1 MYYCW
6 TLTVTILT
14 YAVSNKSSHESSI
27 SCHRVAFE
35 LNKYRMIFNYQDKGW
50 FGSTLFRLRYGLSL
64 VGAKAFGNCYKKKSE
79 KKRLLLWTIH
89 IYLDHT
95 PAWVSKNFAIYLIF
109 LCLSLFTVLFLY
121 AVSFLGCFV
130 ARDFC
135 RSGFRQNFV
144 NFYLFTPPARPPWSF
159 PVPTQ
164 NSITVIDRLG
174 LGLVFRVR
182 VSGQG

>member
-1 MYYCW
+1 MNPLFPVIAW
-6 TLTVTILT
+6 LLNWINI
-14 YAVSNKSSHESSI
+14 VSSSI
-27 SCHRVAFE
+27 IRIKGGLVPHCLDCVTDFLWLE
-35 LNKYRMIFNYQDKGW
+35 LKPLEIDM
-50 FGSTLFRLRYGLSL
+50 
-64 VGAKAFGNCYKKKSE
+64 KKKVR

-89 IYLDHT
+89 LYLDHT
-95 PAWVSKNFAIYLIF
+95 PAWVSKNFVIYLIF

-121 AVSFLGCFV
+121 AVSFLGCLV

-144 NFYLFTPPARPPWSF
+144 NFYLFTPLPPPPLARLPWSF

>member
-1 MYYCW
+1 M
-6 TLTVTILT
+6 LLLNLNGTILT

-35 LNKYRMIFNYQDKGW
+35 LNKYRIIFNYQDKGW

-64 VGAKAFGNCYKKKSE
+64 VGAKAFGNWYEEKSE

-89 IYLDHT
+89 LYLDHT
-95 PAWVSKNFAIYLIF
+95 PAWVGKNFVIYLIF

-121 AVSFLGCFV
+121 AVSLLGCFL

-135 RSGFRQNFV
+135 RSGFRQNFM
-144 NFYLFTPPARPPWSF
+144 NFYLFTPPPPPPM
-159 PVPTQ
+159 PVP
-164 NSITVIDRLG
+164 LG
-174 LGLVFRVR
+174 LFPSLPKIAL
-182 VSGQG
+182 QL

>member
-1 MYYCW
+1 MNPLFPVIAW
-6 TLTVTILT
+6 LLNWINIVW
-14 YAVSNKSSHESSI
+14 SSI
-27 SCHRVAFE
+27 IRIKGGLVPHCLDCVTDFLWLE
-35 LNKYRMIFNYQDKGW
+35 LKPLEIA
-50 FGSTLFRLRYGLSL
+50 T
-64 VGAKAFGNCYKKKSE
+64 KKKSE